1 MIARST
7 IVAAACAAVLG
18 ISACTGSS
26 PRFTASRA
34 VRVETGGSYSAREEG
49 LASYY
54 ADEFHGRKT
63 SNGEIF
69 DMNKLTAAHKSL
81 PFNSVVKVTNLD
93 NGMSVIVRVNDR
105 GPFVEGRIIDLSLAG
120 AKTIGMIGTGTA
132 RVSLEVI
139 EFGPD
144 STKPGK

>member
-1 MIARST
+1 MIARSA
-7 IVAAACAAVLG
+7 IVAAALAAALG
-18 ISACTGSS
+18 LSACSGSS

-34 VRVETGGSYSAREEG
+34 DRVEPGGSYSTREEG

-54 ADEFHGRKT
+54 ADEFNGRKT

-69 DMNKLTAAHKSL
+69 DMNRLTAAHKSL
-81 PFNSVVKVTNLD
+81 PFNTVVKVTNLE

-105 GPFVEGRIIDLSLAG
+105 GPFVDDRIIDLSLAG
-120 AKTIGMIGTGTA
+120 AKAVGMIGTGTA
-132 RVSLEVI
+132 RVSLEVV

-144 STKPGK
+144 PAKPKD